1 MRITSRAPV
10 RIDFAG
16 GWTDVNIFAHG
27 AGGAVLNAAI
37 NHYVRGTLETVDTDA
52 GDGIQP
58 GASQHDLSVDY
69 HCDLPSGSGLG
80 TSSTLNVVWL
90 SLVKSNIVTDA
101 ERAQIAELAYQLEAI
116 LGILGGKQDQYA
128 SAYGGFNFMTFT
140 DSVDVERLKIPAE
153 VVQTLEDRLVLCYT
167 GRPRLSGNIHE
178 HVWGA
183 FRRGAAETVNA
194 LYTLRTCAYE
204 MRQALPAGDI
214 EEFGRL
220 LNRNWAAQKLLDA
233 SVTNP
238 QIEELFGLAEGS
250 GAAAGKACGAG
261 GGGCLLFLSEPGK
274 REALAEVLHN
284 RGARIIPFRFEFE
297 GLTIQREAG

>member
-16 GWTDVNIFAHG
+16 GWTDVGIFAHG

-37 NHYVRGTLETVDTDA
+37 NHYVRGTLETVDTDVD
-52 GDGIQP
+52 DGMQP
-58 GASQHDLSVDY
+58 SASQHDLSVDY

-80 TSSTLNVVWL
+80 TSSALNVVWL

-101 ERAQIAELAYQLEAI
+101 DRAQIAELAYQLEEM

-140 DSVDVERLKIPAE
+140 DTVEVERLTLPPA
-153 VVQTLEDRLVLCYT
+153 VVEALEDRLVLCYT
-167 GRPRLSGNIHE
+167 GKPRLSGNIHE

-183 FRRGAAETVNA
+183 FRRGAAETVSA
-194 LYTLRTCAYE
+194 LYTLRACANE

-220 LNRNWAAQKLLDA
+220 LNRNWAAQKQLDS
-233 SVTNP
+233 SVTN
-238 QIEELFGLAEGS
+238 QQMEELFGLAHVS
-250 GAAAGKACGAG
+250 GAAAGKACG
-261 GGGCLLFLSEPGK
+261 
-274 REALAEVLHN
+274 
-284 RGARIIPFRFEFE
+284 
-297 GLTIQREAG
+297 